1 MLAGIVRVDRETER
15 LLIAGIERSPE
26 GREAGQHGSRL
37 SRISRTS
44 KSAAA
49 TTESAAP

>member
-1 MLAGIVRVDRETER
+1 VVLR
-15 LLIAGIERSPE
+15 
-26 GREAGQHGSRL
+26 QGSRL
-37 SRISRTS
+37 LTMSRTS

>member
-1 MLAGIVRVDRETER
+1 VIFDRKGPRER
-15 LLIAGIERSPE
+15 
-26 GREAGQHGSRL
+26 REAVQHGSRL

>member
-1 MLAGIVRVDRETER
+1 VIGVDREAER
-15 LLIAGIERSPE
+15 LLVHVERSRE
-26 GREAGQHGSRL
+26 GREPGQHGSRL
-37 SRISRTS
+37 SRISCTS

>member
-1 MLAGIVRVDRETER
+1 VVRVDREAER
-15 LLIAGIERSPE
+15 ALRIDVERA
-26 GREAGQHGSRL
+26 RESRETGQHGSRL
-37 SRISRTS
+37 SRISCTS